1 MHTNARTAAAMPGA
15 VVPGRVST
23 TGAVFVFVCVCVDG
37 ISMILS
43 FYPSFYNG
51 NSNTQL

>member
-23 TGAVFVFVCVCVDG
+23 TGAVFVFVCVDG